1 MKRIIIGLM
10 CLAMLLCVALSAS
23 AEPVVTHG
31 GYTAYLRENNYL
43 YLQTP
48 VKTMWLETPI
58 SDIVE
63 ISDTLLYC
71 IDQEG
76 RLMSIELDGTESKFI
91 AMQPTQ
97 EQIDAVRNTPRF
109 KLEGTLLTL
118 NNNAPVD
125 TALST
130 TAIFASA
137 NTDTLFWIETDA
149 TGATTLKSLLLTE
162 QNAMTQVLGAGVTS
176 PLSLIATDETVT
188 MVAADHTVTVVS
200 LLDRSRNTYPAAS
213 ELTTH
218 AVAIGGQLIRYTYDS
233 ETGKYATEANIQ
245 TLSALPLTTEAP
257 TYAAGLPVVT
267 ATPTVTPVVTTPR
280 PTNTPRPTTSSSSS
294 SSTTSSSAVLSK
306 GDRGSEV
313 RKMQKRLSELGYPV
327 GVVDGIWGDDTQLA
341 VNLFQCAIG
350 YSERNY
356 ATSGMLNKL
365 YGKNAPVYD
374 PYAPLKE
381 GDRGTDVLIMQ
392 NTLLLMGYDPGKLD
406 GIYGKNT
413 VAAVSV
419 FQLVA
424 GFEVTGEADADTLKL
439 LYSPECPPNP
449 GVHPST
455 TPEPGESTPTNI
467 TKVSVQGN
475 TSSPKVGDKLTVKVE
490 PAGATVTYAWY
501 RAGSTEVI
509 ATTATY
515 TVQRTD
521 VGKSLYCIV
530 TGIGDYT
537 GQLITTVSAPATRT
551 DLN

>member
-1 MKRIIIGLM
+1 MKRIII
-10 CLAMLLCVALSAS
+10 CLICLTALLCVALSAS
-23 AEPVVTHG
+23 AEPVMTHG
-31 GYTAYLRENNYL
+31 GYTAYLGENNYL

-48 VKTMWLETPI
+48 VKTMWLTTPI
-58 SDIVE
+58 ADIVE

-71 IDQEG
+71 IDQDG
-76 RLMSIELDGTESKFI
+76 RLLSIELDGTQSNYI

-97 EQIDAVRNTPRF
+97 EQIDAVRNAPQF

-130 TAIFASA
+130 TAIFACV
-137 NTDTLFWIETDA
+137 NTDTLFWIEADA
-149 TGATTLKSLLLTE
+149 TGATTLKSLLLTDA
-162 QNAMTQVLGAGVTS
+162 NAITQVLGAGVTS

-188 MVAADHTVTVVS
+188 MVAADHTVTVVT
-200 LLDRSRNTYPAAS
+200 LLDRSRVTYPAAS

-218 AVAIGGQLIRYTYDS
+218 AVAIGGQLIRYNLDS
-233 ETGKYATEANIQ
+233 ETGKYTTEANIQ
-245 TLSALPLTTEAP
+245 TLSALNLPTEAP
-257 TYAAGLPVVT
+257 TYSVGVPVT
-267 ATPTVTPVVTTPR
+267 TVTPSVAPVVTTAR
-280 PTNTPRPTTSSSSS
+280 PTSTSRPSTSSSSS
-294 SSTTSSSAVLSK
+294 SSSSSAVLSK
-306 GDRGSEV
+306 GDRGSDV

-365 YGKNAPVYD
+365 YGKNAPVYN
-374 PYAPLKE
+374 PYAPLKQ

-392 NTLLLMGYDPGKLD
+392 TTLKLMGFDPGKLD
-406 GIYGKNT
+406 GIYGKDT

-424 GFEVTGEADADTLKL
+424 GLEVTGEADEDTLKL
-439 LYSPECPPNP
+439 LYSPNCPMNP
-449 GVHPST
+449 SVHP
-455 TPEPGESTPTNI
+455 TPTPGPDETTTTDI
-467 TKVSVQGN
+467 TKVTVQGN
-475 TSSPKVGDKLTVKVE
+475 ISSPKVGDKLTVKVE

-521 VGKSLYCIV
+521 VGKALYCIV
-530 TGIGDYT
+530 TGIGDYS